1 MKAFSF
7 YHTQEIYKFVDV
19 ILSHPLAFET
29 SFSCKIIYRVNDTEL
44 YVFTVNDLITMKKF
58 SGRERDHN
66 DDYLL
71 EKARSL
77 QNNNHE

>member
-7 YHTQEIYKFVDV
+7 YHTNEIYKVDDV
-19 ILSHPLAFET
+19 ILSHPLDFES
-29 SFSCKIIYRVNDTEL
+29 SFSRKLIRRVNDTEL
-44 YVFTVNDLITMKKF
+44 YVITVNDLIMMKKF
-58 SGRERDHN
+58 SGRERDLN
-66 DDYLL
+66 NVYLL